1 MDVVNS
7 FVQKHSEKYS
17 KVMQQIDG
25 IDKKIKMYEKG
36 GQFDLYKAI
45 ERSRKIAKN
54 LYDKK
59 EKNYNEL
66 KKQEENKRAGMKIN
80 TLQNKDII
88 DNLEK
93 LNDSLNEKAMED
105 STEINSILQV
115 QEDKDN
121 VTNKRGG
128 FGSFFGS
135 GSDGFGGGSFFSSG
149 SGGLFGGESS
159 KDSKYDESS
168 NKGNRGSILKNIN
181 IFDIDNNKLFY
192 VKSGS
197 GEKKELNIKDLESLV
212 NSISNEKDK
221 TDILDNIKR
230 LRESP
235 SLEKNTNIQ
244 NIQDIINK
252 HKANSNFNSFVG
264 GKKNR
269 RRLRTL
275 KKK

>member
-7 FVQKHSEKYS
+7 IIQKHSEKYS
-17 KVMQQIDG
+17 KVMQQIND

-59 EKNYNEL
+59 EKDYNEL

-93 LNDSLNEKAMED
+93 LNDSLDEKAMED

-121 VTNKRGG
+121 VTKKEGG
-128 FGSFFGS
+128 FGSFFTSESKGV
-135 GSDGFGGGSFFSSG
+135 FGGGSFFSSG
-149 SGGLFGGESS
+149 SEGLFGGESS
-159 KDSKYDESS
+159 KDSKSS
-168 NKGNRGSILKNIN
+168 NEGNRRSILKNIN
-181 IFDIDNNKLFY
+181 VFDSDNNKLFY
-192 VKSGS
+192 VKSAS
-197 GEKKELNIKDLESLV
+197 GEKKELDIKDLESLV
-212 NSISNEKDK
+212 NSISDEKDK
-221 TDILDNIKR
+221 TDILNNIKR

-252 HKANSNFNSFVG
+252 HKANSNFNSFMG
-264 GKKNR
+264 GKKNK